1 MNCTCNDECGMITYT
16 RGSITLV
23 EGDKL
28 YDLGD
33 KGITD
38 NGRWMDIGTRGHK
51 KRCEDLDS

>member
-1 MNCTCNDECGMITYT
+1 MITYT

-23 EGDKL
+23 EGDNL